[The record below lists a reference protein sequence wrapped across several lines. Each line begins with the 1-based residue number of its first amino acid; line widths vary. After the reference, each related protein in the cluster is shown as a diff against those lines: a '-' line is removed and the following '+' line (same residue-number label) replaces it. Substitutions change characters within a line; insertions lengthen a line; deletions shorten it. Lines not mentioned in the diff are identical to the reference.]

1 MGPNLLKP
9 KDSENI
15 GTITLNL
22 TPKMLSWIST
32 DKNRSKKILG
42 IVKEYLDQCDPS
54 DFEGTDERVII
65 TVSKPKGELYNKIY
79 KAVKSGY
86 VLSRTELFRRAILW
100 DRDKKRLVNREQLEE
115 DAKNGVVRVPNDE
128 PQKEELVFNV
138 IGIA

>member
-9 KDSENI
+9 KDSDNI

-32 DKNRSKKILG
+32 EDNRSKKILG
-42 IVKEYLDQCDPS
+42 IVKEYLDQLDPS

-65 TVSKPKGELYNKIY
+65 TVSKPKGELYDKIY

-100 DRDKKRLVNREQLEE
+100 DRDKNRVVNREQLEE
-115 DAKNGVVRVPNDE
+115 DARLGVVRIPNDD
-128 PQKEELVFNV
+128 PRKEKFYNI